1 VLAKW
6 TTGAIMSLKYK
17 IILPSF
23 FSVIGLITYIV
34 YSYFVGIS
42 QSERLTLLT
51 ENTYPVLEVT
61 DRTVM
66 NIGRLPDVLNSSV
79 ESADTDELKKA
90 DVLADLIIKDIEQ
103 INLIDNNSANQLLK
117 DFQSYYS
124 VAKIVSSGM
133 VNDTFDFEKDAGKIE
148 SMGTKLN
155 GLKELLTEYR
165 TSKYNQFISLVDSS
179 KQAVNDTNNTGLLIG
194 IVSFIFS
201 LIAIVVVI
209 RLIMNNLLTM
219 TKSLDDMAQGD
230 GDLTSRL
237 EHNSNDELGKMAISF
252 NTFVEK
258 IQSAISDVV
267 TNVNPLANS
276 IEQLQD
282 ISIKTLKATDEQSS
296 STQDVAAAI
305 TQMASSVT
313 DIASSA
319 ASAADSAEDA
329 KIEVEAGSAIVSDT
343 IVSIDALS
351 KNIEEAS
358 GVIDDV
364 KKVSVDVNS
373 IIDVIKNIA
382 DQTNLLALNAAIE
395 AARAGEQGRGFA
407 VVADEV
413 RSLASKTQDSTGKI
427 QELLTRLGTTANSAV
442 DVMTEGRKEA
452 ALSVEKAKEAGV
464 SLNNISEKVNVIT
477 DMNLQIAG
485 ATEEQSVVTETI
497 SNQVN
502 SIDESVKITKS
513 ELETLNAVGN
523 KLSDISQNVLTVS
536 SQFKI

>member
-1 VLAKW
+1 
-6 TTGAIMSLKYK
+6 MSLKYK